1 MHRKRLTM
9 YQRCGCGS
17 EACRDERA
25 LAKGCRG
32 ELIVPARAAYRAP
45 FWRASTRHAGERE
58 EMNLPCGCPRWAFT
72 S

>member
-9 YQRCGCGS
+9 HQRRGCGS

-32 ELIVPARAAYRAP
+32 ELIVPARAATAYRSGGLQPDMPANAK
-45 FWRASTRHAGERE
+45 R
-58 EMNLPCGCPRWAFT
+58 
-72 S
+72 